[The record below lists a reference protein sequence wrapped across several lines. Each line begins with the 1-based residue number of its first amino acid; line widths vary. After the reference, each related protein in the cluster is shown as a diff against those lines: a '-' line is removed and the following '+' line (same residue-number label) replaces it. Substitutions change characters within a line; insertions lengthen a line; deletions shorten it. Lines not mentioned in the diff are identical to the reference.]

1 MMRFI
6 FIHVLM
12 LSVLLAGVEGAM
24 DIALDG
30 VPHDGELSHL
40 EDFGHP
46 LDAHE
51 DGKPGGE
58 LDEKHCAH
66 CCHGHSAGLATQFVP
81 SLSPLWDSGRLGDC
95 SSYIL
100 SFSQAPPTPPPNA

>member
-1 MMRFI
+1 MRVVFLHI
-6 FIHVLM
+6 LM
-12 LSVLLAGVEGAM
+12 LSVLLTGVEGAM
-24 DIALDG
+24 DIDVDG

-58 LDEKHCAH
+58 LDEKHSTH
-66 CCHGHSAGLATQFVP
+66 CCHGHFTGMVTQLVP
-81 SLSPLWDSGRLGDC
+81 PVSPRCVSGRLSDC
-95 SSYIL
+95 SNHIL